1 MFDIDTAIELFEN
14 YERLKRDYHRVV
26 VDTKPFPENYV
37 FDENQSVRW
46 NREKV
51 KENNLIREDLKSKKL
66 TLANNAYTEYVDYV
80 NKSIKDELKCSNEA
94 VKEILTYI
102 AERCY
107 DTPRESIEH
116 IEELVGLIKLV
127 LESIKD

>member
-66 TLANNAYTEYVDYV
+66 TLANNSYTEYTDYL
-80 NKSIKDELKCSNEA
+80 NKSIKDELKCSDDA
-94 VKEILTYI
+94 VKEILTYV
-102 AERCY
+102 AQRSY
-107 DTPRESIEH
+107 DTPRETLEH
-116 IEELVGLIKLV
+116 IDEVVGLIKLV